1 MTDNKKRIKKS
12 VVIDDALIAE
22 VERVHGASQRVNWS
36 SYLLHL
42 VVADI
47 EKHNAKEADA

>member
-1 MTDNKKRIKKS
+1 MTVEKKKTKKS
-12 VVIDDALIAE
+12 VQIDEELIE
-22 VERVHGASQRVNWS
+22 KVENIHGAAQRVNWS

-47 EKHNAKEADA
+47 EKHKEEADA